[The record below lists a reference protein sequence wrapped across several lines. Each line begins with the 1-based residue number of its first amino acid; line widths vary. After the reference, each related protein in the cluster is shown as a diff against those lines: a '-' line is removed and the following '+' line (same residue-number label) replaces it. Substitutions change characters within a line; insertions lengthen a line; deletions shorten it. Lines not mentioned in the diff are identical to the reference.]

1 MELKKGTVSL
11 IVPVYN
17 VEKYL
22 RRCLES
28 IKNQTYTNLQIIMVN
43 DGSVDNSGSICKE
56 YADSDSRFI
65 YIEQENKGV
74 SGARNTA
81 LNHADGEYLC
91 FIDAD
96 DEFTEYTVSERV
108 KNIGKCDMIITQ
120 FSKIDEDGNI
130 ISNGSVETAAECS
143 SQGAISFVIRVLEYG
158 YQGNICSKLFKTEII
173 KKNNIRFDEDIY
185 YNEDRLFIIR
195 YLLCC
200 SSVVIK
206 PIVSYL
212 YRIRNISAMGALM
225 ELKKNYNAKMLTEIT
240 AFERIIDILGKDR
253 QYDNRAYCRKIMLD
267 ISMGW
272 IRKIYN
278 INKEDT
284 NKMIKTVNKQLVL
297 YVGDLFKV
305 TSVKHKCIIIKG
317 IAKSLVC
324 YIRLLVKCLFAR

>member
-1 MELKKGTVSL
+1 MELKKGTVSI

-22 RRCLES
+22 RQCLES

-43 DGSVDNSGSICKE
+43 DGSSDNSGSICKE

-74 SGARNTA
+74 SGARNTG

-96 DEFTEYTVSERV
+96 DEFTEDAISEQV
-108 KNIGKCDMIITQ
+108 KNVGKCDMLITR
-120 FSKIDEDGNI
+120 FNKIDEDGNI
-130 ISNGSVETAAECS
+130 ISNGSVKTAAECS
-143 SQGAISFVIRVLEYG
+143 SQETIGFVIRVLEYG

-195 YLLCC
+195 YLLCS

-225 ELKKNYNAKMLTEIT
+225 DIKKNYNSKMLTEIT

-284 NKMIKTVNKQLVL
+284 NKMIKTVNMQLVL

-317 IAKSLVC
+317 IVKSLVC
-324 YIRLLVKCLFAR
+324 NIRLLDKCLFAR